1 MKRRSM
7 VLGIGA
13 LATGSGTVFSSA
25 ALSNTAVNNSGN
37 LEVLSVGNLNAF
49 GGSDPD
55 GNLDYADDNVD
66 SISNPSDL
74 PAAYVNG
81 STQGADL
88 EVSVVTRN
96 SSGNTDTFE
105 NLLRVANNGTTDVN
119 VGIGFDS
126 FGGDVGSDDTISKA
140 EVKNAYEFKS
150 NPGESTSGVPGS
162 SGKIIAPDEDNAD
175 DEPLNYQLVPAGET
189 LAIDLNVTLSGTL
202 VSQIN
207 SARSGSVTPSFDG
220 NNVGDGVTLV
230 DKILIGTESSST

>member
-37 LEVLSVGNLNAF
+37 LEVLSVGNLNAI
-49 GGSDPD
+49 GGSDPN
-55 GNLDYADDNVD
+55 GNFDYDDNVD
-66 SISNPSDL
+66 SISNPSNL

-81 STQGADL
+81 STQGSDL

-105 NLLRVANNGTTDVN
+105 NLLRVVNNGTTDVN
-119 VGIGFDS
+119 VGIGFNS
-126 FGGDVGSDDTISKA
+126 FGGDVGGTISKA
-140 EVKNAYEFKS
+140 EVKNAYEFES
-150 NPGESTSGVPGS
+150 NPGESTSGVQGS
-162 SGKIIAPDEDNAD
+162 AQVIAPNENNDD
-175 DEPLNYQLVPAGET
+175 DEPLNYHLVPAGET

-230 DKILIGTESSST
+230 DEILIGTESSST